1 VSRPN
6 NSGGARSSQR
16 GQGLV
21 EFAIVMPVFLLL
33 LTGMLEFGLAF
44 SDRLTMGNATREGAR
59 IGGALA
65 TGNSAPCSGDPAG
78 VDKTIIASLQN
89 ILKSGGS
96 DVDLSRINSIR
107 IFKATTSGAQVGGN
121 VNVWTYTPGAGPD
134 ADPGTGTEI
143 LDFSPSSTGWPACT
157 RSNGAASPDSIGV
170 SIDYQYQLK
179 TPLAGVIGLL
189 GGSQGSTLH
198 IVDTTVMALNP
209 TS

>member
-1 VSRPN
+1 MSRRV
-6 NSGGARSSQR
+6 GFRHARSSQG

-21 EFAIVMPVFLLL
+21 EFAIIMPVFLLL
-33 LTGMLEFGLAF
+33 LAGMLEFGLAF

-65 TGNSAPCSGDPAG
+65 TGSDAPCSGDPSG
-78 VDKTIIASLQN
+78 VDTTIIASVQN

-96 DVDLSRINSIR
+96 DVDLSFINQIR
-107 IFKATTSGAQVGGN
+107 IFKATASGGQVGGY
-121 VNVWTYTPGAGPD
+121 VNVWTYTPGSGPD
-134 ADPGTGTEI
+134 ADPGPGTEI
-143 LDFSPSSTGWPACT
+143 LDFSPSSTGWAACT
-157 RSNGAASPDSIGV
+157 RDNGAASPDSIGI

-189 GGSQGSTLH
+189 GGSQASSLH